1 MKEEKKKKLK
11 LAGKKIFG
19 RIRKMDKKRY
29 SGKTCRLL
37 SMLTLTSFFFLV
49 EIIVG
54 YLTNSLALV
63 ADSFHMLSDVVAL
76 VVGFASVRI
85 SKWRTQKNTFGWAR
99 AEVLG
104 ALVNSVFLIALCF
117 SILVESLKRLVQ
129 IEEIHNAKMLVG
141 VGVLGLLVN
150 LIGLFLFHGH
160 GHSHGH
166 SHSDKSENVALV
178 ENKLGNTT
186 EIVINHSEEGT
197 EDDPV
202 KITSGSQL
210 NMRGVFLHILG
221 DALGSVIVIISA
233 LVIWFIDGDWKYYV
247 DPAMSI
253 AMVILILATTIPLLR
268 ESGLILLQTV
278 PTHIQVKDIK
288 EKLELIRGVLAVHEF
303 HVWQLA
309 GNRIIA
315 SAHVRCQNIEEYM
328 QVAGKIK
335 ELFHNEGIHSTTIQP
350 EFVEFEEI
358 QPGRDCALE
367 CGPDKQ
373 CYTDTCCPTK
383 QAKDAED
390 EHSIEFGIDDEDEE
404 DNENGVS
411 RLPKS
416 SPSSVRVSLQSA
428 DGNADR
434 TLTLES
440 VNRKS
445 KLVVAYDSSKDETR
459 SQLSDAGRPN
469 SSPIDI
475 RSTQYEQRSNPTTK
489 LSHTSLTLSD

>member
-1 MKEEKKKKLK
+1 M
-11 LAGKKIFG
+11 I
-19 RIRKMDKKRY
+19 IHSSKMDKKRY

-49 EIIVG
+49 EIVVG

-104 ALVNSVFLIALCF
+104 ALVNAVFLIALCF
-117 SILVESLKRLVQ
+117 SILVESLKRLVE

-141 VGVLGLLVN
+141 VGVFGLLVN

-178 ENKLGNTT
+178 ENKLGNTG
-186 EIVINHSEEGT
+186 EIVMNHAEDGT
-197 EDDPV
+197 EDIPV

-233 LVIWFIDGDWKYYV
+233 LIIWFAEGGWKYYV

-253 AMVILILATTIPLLR
+253 GMVVLILATTIPLLR

-288 EKLELIRGVLAVHEF
+288 EKLEQISGVLAVHEF

-358 QPGRDCALE
+358 RPGRDCALE

-383 QAKDAED
+383 LPKGLD
-390 EHSIEFGIDDEDEE
+390 EHSIALVVNDDEDDSEE
-404 DNENGVS
+404 RS
-411 RLPKS
+411 LKLARS
-416 SPSSVRVSLQSA
+416 SPSSVKAMKSA
-428 DGNADR
+428 AAEADEMS
-434 TLTLES
+434 TLES
-440 VNRKS
+440 VNGKS

-459 SQLSDAGRPN
+459 SQLSDMGRPK
-469 SSPIDI
+469 SSSSDI
-475 RSTQYEQRSNPTTK
+475 RPTQYQQSNLTK
-489 LSHTSLTLSD
+489 LSHTSLSISD